1 MLQTKALV
9 LLSVIATIEALP
21 IANVHVKFVS
31 RPHVY
36 EHGIT
41 TDGDRTIYQKSF
53 VSIGRRS
60 ISSNPRRQFGTS
72 YTSVKTFFKNI
83 LPNTFELSSFLGE
96 RINIDPNLQQSFP
109 EIGKYATVIKPEN
122 AESLWPVG
130 VFLPPI
136 DGNDF
141 SHNPQESR
149 HITPDYSNGLE
160 YHDPLLLIGT
170 EAMMA
175 VKYIYGRG
183 ELFYGDYPHV
193 RAILRNQEERR
204 LNGLHGHILNSLR
217 PSSPFYKMHHQ
228 G

>member
-1 MLQTKALV
+1 MSQTKALI

-41 TDGDRTIYQKSF
+41 TDGDRTIFQKSF

-60 ISSNPRRQFGTS
+60 IPSNSQRRF
-72 YTSVKTFFKNI
+72 
-83 LPNTFELSSFLGE
+83 GE
-96 RINIDPNLQQSFP
+96 RLGVDNFQQIP
-109 EIGKYATVIKPEN
+109 EIGKYGGVVIKPEN

-136 DGNDF
+136 DVNDLGY
-141 SHNPQESR
+141 SSRESR
-149 HITPDYSNGLE
+149 HMTPDYSNGLE
-160 YHDPLLLIGT
+160 YHDPLLLTGR

-175 VKYIYGRG
+175 IKYLYGRG
-183 ELFYGDYPHV
+183 ELFYDDFPHV

-204 LNGLHGHILNSLR
+204 ENGLHDHILHSLR
-217 PSSPFYKMHHQ
+217 PSSPFYKRPRF
-228 G
+228 